1 MLVIGATNRPDSIDP
16 GLRRAGRFDREI
28 SLGIPDENA
37 RMRSVTICTISELT
51 TLYKFSLF
59 VEVCILTVVSHNAF
73 ILYCRILQVL
83 CRDLRLAP
91 DLSFGY
97 LARMTPGYVGADLMS
112 LAREAAI
119 TAVNR

>member
-1 MLVIGATNRPDSIDP
+1 MQVLVIGATNRPDSIDP

-28 SLGIPDENA
+28 SLGIPDETA
-37 RMRSVTICTISELT
+37 RMRSVSRCTISRLT
-51 TLYKFSLF
+51 TLCNFFF
-59 VEVCILTVVSHNAF
+59 VEVCTLNVISQKIF
-73 ILYCRILQVL
+73 YCRILQVL

-91 DLSFGY
+91 DLSLGY